1 MGDEQLPIGVF
12 ATVRNLWFMRGIGD
26 ENYPCTSHNSPGEVL
41 VDLLFPTKTLY
52 TVMSVLLF
60 STLFPLHFLQY
71 SQGESVRKSGAS
83 KINDHFLCSRGLNF
97 CFRGDTLRRNLNPVT
112 PRGLRINESLYL

>member
-60 STLFPLHFLQY
+60 STLFPLHFLQ
-71 SQGESVRKSGAS
+71 
-83 KINDHFLCSRGLNF
+83 
-97 CFRGDTLRRNLNPVT
+97 
-112 PRGLRINESLYL
+112 